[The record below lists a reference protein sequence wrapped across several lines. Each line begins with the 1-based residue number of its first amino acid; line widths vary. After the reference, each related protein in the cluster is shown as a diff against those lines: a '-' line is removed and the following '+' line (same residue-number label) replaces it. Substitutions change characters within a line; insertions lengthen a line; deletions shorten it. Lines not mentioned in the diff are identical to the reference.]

1 MRRHSGQKLRGHIA
15 AGERAKAFRHAG
27 ESIGINAD
35 NTQVLVRKV
44 QEGFPFA
51 AIEKFRKTTN
61 FSIDEIAEWVRIPAR
76 TMSRR
81 RVEGR
86 LQPDESDRLLRASVV
101 FEKAVELFEG
111 DVPAAT
117 QWLQTSQPALGD
129 HTPLEF
135 TKTEVGAREV
145 ENLIGR
151 LEHGVFT

>member
-1 MRRHSGQKLRGHIA
+1 MCRRSTQKPRGHVVRA
-15 AGERAKAFRHAG
+15 DHLTTFRGAGG
-27 ESIGINAD
+27 SLGLDAD
-35 NTQVLVRKV
+35 STQVLVRKV
-44 QEGFPFA
+44 RDGFPFA
-51 AIEKFRKTTN
+51 TIEKFRKSTN
-61 FSIDEIAEWVRIPAR
+61 LSMETIAELVQIPAR

-81 RVEGR
+81 KMEGR

-101 FEKAVELFEG
+101 FEKAVGLFEG

-117 QWLQTSQPALGD
+117 QWLQTPQPALGD

-135 TKTEVGAREV
+135 TQTEVGAREV